1 MANYAIMRIEKR
13 KLGAVGR
20 ICNHH
25 ERLKAEYKSNPDID
39 PSRTHLNYHIVE
51 PTAKYRKAVLDR
63 IEEVG
68 AKRRKDSVVMQDCFV
83 GGTPDWLK
91 GKSVEEQ
98 RKYFDY
104 AYRFF
109 ENNFKK
115 ENIISAVVHLDEA
128 TPHMHLC
135 FVPITDK
142 GRLSSKDIIGGPKG
156 LVGWQDKFY
165 EYMHEKYTDITRG
178 TPAKVSHRKHIPPF
192 MLIDSIKESGVLI
205 PIVVRPKGKEYEI
218 LSGHRRI
225 YACKMAG
232 INKVPAII
240 RELSR
245 DEAVIFMVDSNL
257 HREGLLPSEKGF
269 AYKMKLEAMKHQG
282 RTSAQVGQKL
292 TSVQALAD
300 SSSDSKTQVQRYIRL
315 TFLEKPLLDL
325 VDEGRIALTPAVELS
340 YLLPEEQRNLIE
352 TIESEDC
359 TPSLSQSVRM
369 RKLSN
374 DGLLTMDLRS

>member
-51 PTAKYRKAVLDR
+51 PAAKYRKAVLDR

-98 RKYFDY
+98 REYFDY

-109 ENNFKK
+109 ENSFKK

-135 FVPITDK
+135 FVPITEK

-165 EYMHEKYTDITRG
+165 ELSLI
-178 TPAKVSHRKHIPPF
+178 HI
-192 MLIDSIKESGVLI
+192 
-205 PIVVRPKGKEYEI
+205 
-218 LSGHRRI
+218 
-225 YACKMAG
+225 
-232 INKVPAII
+232 
-240 RELSR
+240 
-245 DEAVIFMVDSNL
+245 
-257 HREGLLPSEKGF
+257 
-269 AYKMKLEAMKHQG
+269 
-282 RTSAQVGQKL
+282 
-292 TSVQALAD
+292 
-300 SSSDSKTQVQRYIRL
+300 
-315 TFLEKPLLDL
+315 
-325 VDEGRIALTPAVELS
+325 
-340 YLLPEEQRNLIE
+340 
-352 TIESEDC
+352 
-359 TPSLSQSVRM
+359 
-369 RKLSN
+369 
-374 DGLLTMDLRS
+374 

>member
-1 MANYAIMRIEKR
+1 MNVTEIRVA
-13 KLGAVGR
+13 
-20 ICNHH
+20 
-25 ERLKAEYKSNPDID
+25 
-39 PSRTHLNYHIVE
+39 
-51 PTAKYRKAVLDR
+51 
-63 IEEVG
+63 
-68 AKRRKDSVVMQDCFV
+68 DCV
-83 GGTPDWLK
+83 P
-91 GKSVEEQ
+91 
-98 RKYFDY
+98 
-104 AYRFF
+104 F
-109 ENNFKK
+109 ENYPFK
-115 ENIISAVVHLDEA
+115 I
-128 TPHMHLC
+128 
-135 FVPITDK
+135 
-142 GRLSSKDIIGGPKG
+142 
-156 LVGWQDKFY
+156 QDNSDM
-165 EYMHEKYTDITRG
+165 E
-178 TPAKVSHRKHIPPF
+178 

-232 INKVPAII
+232 IDKVPAII

-282 RTSAQVGQKL
+282 RTSDQLGQKL

-315 TFLEKPLLDL
+315 TYLEKPLLDL

-374 DGLLTMDLRS
+374 DGLLTMDKIFEIMTEVKGNQVEVLKIPTDRVRQYFKPNTT

>member
-25 ERLKAEYKSNPDID
+25 ERLKAEYKSNPDVD

-165 EYMHEKYTDITRG
+165 EYMHGKYTDITRG

-192 MLIDSIKESGVLI
+192 MFKVAGELYDHYGEICGAINDIGLVNNAKKKTQLLPFSAGMRRRWLNSRCSFKARISTSPIWSVNCSASVTAI
-205 PIVVRPKGKEYEI
+205 PITAVSI
-218 LSGHRRI
+218 T
-225 YACKMAG
+225 
-232 INKVPAII
+232 
-240 RELSR
+240 SR
-245 DEAVIFMVDSNL
+245 NWNSNRQTEKFMS
-257 HREGLLPSEKGF
+257 
-269 AYKMKLEAMKHQG
+269 
-282 RTSAQVGQKL
+282 
-292 TSVQALAD
+292 
-300 SSSDSKTQVQRYIRL
+300 
-315 TFLEKPLLDL
+315 
-325 VDEGRIALTPAVELS
+325 
-340 YLLPEEQRNLIE
+340 
-352 TIESEDC
+352 
-359 TPSLSQSVRM
+359 
-369 RKLSN
+369 
-374 DGLLTMDLRS
+374 

>member
-1 MANYAIMRIEKR
+1 MY
-13 KLGAVGR
+13 
-20 ICNHH
+20 
-25 ERLKAEYKSNPDID
+25 
-39 PSRTHLNYHIVE
+39 
-51 PTAKYRKAVLDR
+51 
-63 IEEVG
+63 
-68 AKRRKDSVVMQDCFV
+68 
-83 GGTPDWLK
+83 
-91 GKSVEEQ
+91 
-98 RKYFDY
+98 
-104 AYRFF
+104 
-109 ENNFKK
+109 
-115 ENIISAVVHLDEA
+115 
-128 TPHMHLC
+128 
-135 FVPITDK
+135 
-142 GRLSSKDIIGGPKG
+142 PKG
-156 LVGWQDKFY
+156 GISDK
-165 EYMHEKYTDITRG
+165 
-178 TPAKVSHRKHIPPF
+178 PAGRYKLIME

-232 INKVPAII
+232 IDKVPAII

-257 HREGLLPSEKGF
+257 HREGLLPSKKGF

-325 VDEGRIALTPAVELS
+325 VDEGRIARTPAVELS

-374 DGLLTMDLRS
+374 DGLLTMDKIFEIMTEVKGNQVEVLKIPTDRVRQYFKPNTTYKQMEDYIVKALEHYALYLKRQRNKDSR

>member
-192 MLIDSIKESGVLI
+192 MFKVAGELYDHYG
-205 PIVVRPKGKEYEI
+205 EI
-218 LSGHRRI
+218 CGAINDIGLVNNAKKKDAAISLLGR
-225 YACKMAG
+225 YAPEMAQLKAQLQSTDKH
-232 INKVPAII
+232 IAYLE
-240 RELSR
+240 RELFSER
-245 DEAVIFMVDSNL
+245 DSNSNY
-257 HREGLLPSEKGF
+257 RSINYEQE
-269 AYKMKLEAMKHQG
+269 LELKQANRKIYELN
-282 RTSAQVGQKL
+282 QK
-292 TSVQALAD
+292 Q
-300 SSSDSKTQVQRYIRL
+300 KE
-315 TFLEKPLLDL
+315 LEKVISKIP
-325 VDEGRIALTPAVELS
+325 
-340 YLLPEEQRNLIE
+340 PEVLQQMAQQEKE
-352 TIESEDC
+352 A
-359 TPSLSQSVRM
+359 
-369 RKLSN
+369 RKRKSK
-374 DGLLTMDLRS
+374 GWER